1 MLINYLKIAWRN
13 IIRQKGF
20 SFINI
25 FGLAVAMA
33 AAIMLFIFVKHESS
47 YDRFHSGGERI
58 YRVISSFG
66 GDVADILPRT
76 LPGVAEILPEQS
88 PQVIQAVRI
97 RPERYSIRTGDQVFE
112 DEWFFMT
119 DPSFNDLF
127 NFPLKAG
134 DIKQTLS
141 DPSAVAISYELGEKL
156 FGDQDI
162 INKIIEVQQLF
173 IDPETERL
181 SSRYIPVK
189 IGAVFEPI
197 PLNTHLQFSV
207 LQSYESYD
215 PLLAR
220 GFANDVFVYFKT
232 HSVLSESEKGNL
244 SGIIQE
250 YALSLFGEEFREII
264 SFSLQPLHDI
274 HFGQRYGYDMGPRGN
289 LEIIYVFSAVAFFI
303 LFIAIINF
311 INLVTARSEKRAVE
325 AAIRKVAGARR
336 ADIIFQFMGEAIL
349 VSWFALMIS
358 LVLAELLLGPF
369 SNLLNRELSLLNQ
382 LDLVNIVILILLAP
396 VVGLLAGAYPSF
408 MFSRYR
414 PAQILRGKGRGG
426 RRNPLLRIILVV
438 VQFSISVILIVSI
451 TVFNRQIQYMKS
463 SDLGFSP
470 KNVLVYSGLSNRLI
484 SSFDALK
491 AELLQHPSIGSV
503 TASHAYPGASGSG
516 MSLRKADDALGVD
529 ISVSEYRVYEDFH
542 TTFGLNIIQG
552 RWFDFESQTDRQ
564 NFVINETAAAAL
576 GLDDPIGQ
584 DAVMWRRSGKI
595 IGVVEDFHISS
606 LVNKITPLVLTA
618 YATQFYHISVRL
630 SDDFQDDVFSHIH
643 QVFRGFDANYNP
655 EDFYLETYFRSLY
668 RQEESNN
675 KILNY
680 ASILAIIIAMLGV
693 LGLSSY
699 MVMARKKEIG
709 IRKIMGASGLQVSWV
724 LLRDIIRWVILA
736 NLIAWPVAW
745 YVMQIWLQEFPYRIN
760 MSVFYLLIAGFISLL
775 IAVITISG
783 QTLQA
788 ANSNP
793 VDTLKSE

>member
-529 ISVSEYRVYEDFH
+529 ISVSEYRVCEDFH

-655 EDFYLETYFRSLY
+655 EDFYLETYFQSLY

-788 ANSNP
+788 AKSNP

>member
-1 MLINYLKIAWRN
+1 MLLNYLKIAWRN
-13 IIRQKGF
+13 IIRQKEF
-20 SFINI
+20 SSINI

-33 AAIMLFIFVKHESS
+33 AAIMLFLFIKHESS
-47 YDRFHSGGERI
+47 YDRFHSDGERI

-76 LPGVAEILPEQS
+76 LPGVSELLPEQS
-88 PQVIQAVRI
+88 PLVRKAVRI
-97 RPERYSIRTGDQVFE
+97 KPERYSVKTGDQVFE
-112 DEWFFMT
+112 SERFFLT
-119 DPSFNDLF
+119 DPSFKDLF
-127 NFPLKAG
+127 DFSLKAG
-134 DIKQTLS
+134 DLEQTLS
-141 DPSAVAISYELGEKL
+141 DPSAVALSDELEKKL
-156 FGDQDI
+156 FGDQPA
-162 INKIIEVQQLF
+162 INKIIEVEQF
-173 IDPETERL
+173 YIEPETGRL
-181 SSRYIPVK
+181 TSRYIPVRV
-189 IGAVFEPI
+189 GAVFDPM
-197 PLNTHLQFSV
+197 PLNTHLQFTV

-215 PLLAR
+215 PMLAS

-232 HSVLSESEKGNL
+232 QSVLSPSEKENL
-244 SGIIQE
+244 STMIKE
-250 YALSLFGEEFREII
+250 YALGLYGEEFRDII

-274 HFGQRYGYDMGPRGN
+274 HFGQRFGYDMGLKGD

-336 ADIIFQFMGEAIL
+336 TDIIFQFMGEAIL
-349 VSWFALMIS
+349 VSVFSMFIS
-358 LVLAELLLGPF
+358 FVLAEVFLGPF
-369 SNLLNRELSLLNQ
+369 SSLLGRELSLMKQ
-382 LDLVNIVILILLAP
+382 LDTANFLMLLILAP
-396 VVGLLAGAYPSF
+396 VVGVLAGLYPSI
-408 MFSRYR
+408 MFSHYR
-414 PAQILRGKGRGG
+414 PAVILRGKGKGG

-438 VQFSISVILIVSI
+438 LQFSISVILIVSI
-451 TVFNRQIQYMKS
+451 MVFNRQIQYMKT

-470 KNVLVYSGLSNRLI
+470 ENVLVYSGLSNRLI
-484 SSFDALK
+484 SSFDAVK
-491 AELLQHPSIGSV
+491 AELLQHPSVESV
-503 TASHAYPGASGSG
+503 TASHSYPGTAGSG

-529 ISVSEYRVYEDFH
+529 ISVTEYRVYEDFH
-542 TTFGLNIIQG
+542 TTFGLNIKQG

-576 GLDDPIGQ
+576 GLDNPIGQ
-584 DAVMWRRSGKI
+584 DAVMWKRSGKI

-606 LVNKITPLVLTA
+606 LVNKINPLVLTA
-618 YATQFYHISVRL
+618 YASQFYFMSVRL
-630 SDDFQDDVFSHIH
+630 SGDHQQDALSYIH
-643 QVFRGFDANYNP
+643 EVFRGFDPNYIP
-655 EDFYLETYFRSLY
+655 EDFYLENYFQSLY

-680 ASILAIIIAMLGV
+680 ASILAVIIAMLGV

-709 IRKIMGASGLQVSWV
+709 IRKIMGASGVQVSWV

-736 NLIAWPVAW
+736 NLIAWPIAW

-760 MSVFYLLIAGFISLL
+760 MSVFYLLIAGFISLM
-775 IAVITISG
+775 IAAITISG

-788 ANSNP
+788 ARSNP

>member
-1 MLINYLKIAWRN
+1 MLFNYLKIAWRN

-33 AAIMLFIFVKHESS
+33 ASIMLFLFIKHEKS
-47 YDRFHSGGERI
+47 YDRFHSNGERI

-66 GDVADILPRT
+66 GDVADVLPRT
-76 LPGVAEILPEQS
+76 LPGVAELLPEQS
-88 PQVIQAVRI
+88 PLVANAVRI
-97 RPERYSIRTGDQVFE
+97 KPERYSVKSGDQIFE
-112 DEWFFMT
+112 SERFLMT
-119 DPSFNDLF
+119 DPSFKDLF
-127 NFPLKAG
+127 DFPLYAG
-134 DIKQTLS
+134 DLEQTLS
-141 DPSAVAISYELGEKL
+141 DPSAVALSYELAKKL
-156 FGDQDI
+156 FGDQNA
-162 INKIIEVQQLF
+162 INEIIEAEQF
-173 IDPETERL
+173 YIEHESGRL
-181 SSRYIPVK
+181 TSRYIPVRV
-189 IGAVFEPI
+189 GAVFDPI

-207 LQSYESYD
+207 LHSYESYD
-215 PLLAR
+215 PLLAS

-232 HSVLSESEKGNL
+232 HNVLSASEMENL
-244 SGIIQE
+244 SELIKE
-250 YALSLFGEEFREII
+250 YALGLYGEEFRDIM
-264 SFSLQPLHDI
+264 SYSLQPLHDI
-274 HFGQRYGYDMGPRGN
+274 HFGQRYGYDTGTRGN

-311 INLVTARSEKRAVE
+311 INLVTARSERRAVE

-336 ADIIFQFMGEAIL
+336 SDIIFQFMGEAIL
-349 VSWFALMIS
+349 VSGLALMIS

-369 SNLLNRELSLLNQ
+369 SSLLNRELSLLNQ
-382 LDLVNIVILILLAP
+382 LDLMNLIVLILLAP
-396 VVGLLAGAYPSF
+396 LVGLLAGAYPSF
-408 MFSRYR
+408 MFSGYR
-414 PAQILRGKGRGG
+414 PAEILRGKGRGG

-451 TVFNRQIQYMKS
+451 MVFNRQIQYMKA

-470 KNVLVYSGLSNRLI
+470 SNVLVYSGLSNRLI
-484 SSFDALK
+484 SSFDAVK
-491 AELLQHPSIGSV
+491 AELLQHPSVGSV
-503 TASHAYPGASGSG
+503 TASQAYPGASGSG
-516 MSLRKADDALGVD
+516 MSLRKADDDLGVD
-529 ISVSEYRVYEDFH
+529 ISVAEYRVYEDFH
-542 TTFGLNIIQG
+542 KTFGLNIKQG

-584 DAVMWRRSGKI
+584 DAVMWQRSGKI

-618 YATQFYHISVRL
+618 YATQFYYISVKL
-630 SDDFQDDVFSHIH
+630 SDDYQQDVFSHIH
-643 QVFRGFDANYNP
+643 EVFRGFDPNYNP
-655 EDFYLETYFRSLY
+655 EDFYLETYFHSLY

-699 MVMARKKEIG
+699 MVMARKREIS

-745 YVMQIWLQEFPYRIN
+745 YLMQIWLQEFPYRIN
-760 MSVFYLLIAGFISLL
+760 MSFFYLLIAGFISLL

-788 ANSNP
+788 ARSNP